1 MYGGGMRFDAAASA
15 AGVLEAVVAEHH
27 AALQH
32 MQPVVLRDT
41 GAATPFDAEAEV
53 TIRSPNRRAAE

>member
-41 GAATPFDAEAEV
+41 GAATPFNSKAEV
-53 TIRSPNRRAAE
+53 AI

>member
-1 MYGGGMRFDAAASA
+1 MRFDAAASA

-41 GAATPFDAEAEV
+41 GAATPFNSKAEV
-53 TIRSPNRRAAE
+53 AIRSPNCRAAE